1 MDFIFDSTVT
11 KVEVNAGM
19 TEIKVFWKTKS
30 NTENLESIENF
41 FTINNFKL
49 PKATQATLE
58 QAIASAK
65 AQYIDVAL
73 EASTNF
79 LTQNYDTVEEMN
91 ADKTFVGMVNFNK
104 DNRQITVNE
113 NGMDFIFDSTV
124 TKVEVNAGMTE
135 IKVFWKTKSN
145 TENLESIENFF
156 TINNFKLPKATQATL
171 EQAIAS
177 AKAQYIDVALEASTN
192 FLTQNYDT
200 VEEMNADK
208 TFVGMVNFNKDNR
221 QITVNENGMDFIFDS
236 TVTKVEVNAGMT
248 EIKVF
253 WKTKSNTENLESIE
267 NFFTINNFK
276 VITKKVKLQASGSIV
291 GGIMSAASIREFN
304 NFYLTTEAANPLDD
318 FDLNELTVKTDA
330 TVGLNGTWIFTK
342 EQVSQIK
349 ASTTALL
356 DDFNPIDITDVKT
369 FADFS
374 TYADQIFPAGV
385 KDDDLQELFIL
396 KEKTLPGFLQVS
408 NASAVALIKKTYFND
423 QFPAF
428 MDIELNG
435 GKPINSGIL
444 GAANDVKLSFFE
456 IANPTNRLDSKIRIN
471 VDMKIDGTE
480 GTSKIKE
487 AYDNIKT
494 FATDKLAR
502 LDKLFEILQIE
513 NPEQDFKI
521 VFVKFST
528 AMVTSMI
535 NAADDYIPALGAIYK
550 IKFIGKTVEKYVN
563 KTMVIVVQKMISI
576 IVK

>member
-1 MDFIFDSTVT
+1 
-11 KVEVNAGM
+11 
-19 TEIKVFWKTKS
+19 
-30 NTENLESIENF
+30 
-41 FTINNFKL
+41 
-49 PKATQATLE
+49 
-58 QAIASAK
+58 
-65 AQYIDVAL
+65 
-73 EASTNF
+73 
-79 LTQNYDTVEEMN
+79 
-91 ADKTFVGMVNFNK
+91 
-104 DNRQITVNE
+104 
-113 NGMDFIFDSTV
+113 
-124 TKVEVNAGMTE
+124 
-135 IKVFWKTKSN
+135 
-145 TENLESIENFF
+145 
-156 TINNFKLPKATQATL
+156 
-171 EQAIAS
+171 
-177 AKAQYIDVALEASTN
+177 
-192 FLTQNYDT
+192 
-200 VEEMNADK
+200 
-208 TFVGMVNFNKDNR
+208 
-221 QITVNENGMDFIFDS
+221 
-236 TVTKVEVNAGMT
+236 
-248 EIKVF
+248 
-253 WKTKSNTENLESIE
+253 
-267 NFFTINNFK
+267 
-276 VITKKVKLQASGSIV
+276 
-291 GGIMSAASIREFN
+291 
-304 NFYLTTEAANPLDD
+304 
-318 FDLNELTVKTDA
+318 
-330 TVGLNGTWIFTK
+330 
-342 EQVSQIK
+342 
-349 ASTTALL
+349 LL

-396 KEKTLPGFLQVS
+396 KEKTGAGYLEVS

-435 GKPINSGIL
+435 GKPIKGFF

-456 IANPTNRLDSKIRIN
+456 IANPTNRVDSKIRIN

-535 NAADDYIPALGAIYK
+535 NAADDFIPVLGDIYK

-563 KTMVIVVQKMISI
+563 KTMVVVVQKMISI

>member
-1 MDFIFDSTVT
+1 
-11 KVEVNAGM
+11 
-19 TEIKVFWKTKS
+19 
-30 NTENLESIENF
+30 
-41 FTINNFKL
+41 
-49 PKATQATLE
+49 
-58 QAIASAK
+58 
-65 AQYIDVAL
+65 
-73 EASTNF
+73 
-79 LTQNYDTVEEMN
+79 
-91 ADKTFVGMVNFNK
+91 
-104 DNRQITVNE
+104 
-113 NGMDFIFDSTV
+113 
-124 TKVEVNAGMTE
+124 
-135 IKVFWKTKSN
+135 
-145 TENLESIENFF
+145 
-156 TINNFKLPKATQATL
+156 
-171 EQAIAS
+171 
-177 AKAQYIDVALEASTN
+177 
-192 FLTQNYDT
+192 
-200 VEEMNADK
+200 
-208 TFVGMVNFNKDNR
+208 
-221 QITVNENGMDFIFDS
+221 
-236 TVTKVEVNAGMT
+236 
-248 EIKVF
+248 
-253 WKTKSNTENLESIE
+253 
-267 NFFTINNFK
+267 
-276 VITKKVKLQASGSIV
+276 
-291 GGIMSAASIREFN
+291 MSAASIREFN

-396 KEKTLPGFLQVS
+396 KEKTGAGYLEVS

-435 GKPINSGIL
+435 GKPIKGFF

-456 IANPTNRLDSKIRIN
+456 IANPTNRVDSKIRIN

-535 NAADDYIPALGAIYK
+535 NAADDFIPVLGDIYK

-563 KTMVIVVQKMISI
+563 KTMVVVVQKMISI

>member
-1 MDFIFDSTVT
+1 
-11 KVEVNAGM
+11 
-19 TEIKVFWKTKS
+19 
-30 NTENLESIENF
+30 
-41 FTINNFKL
+41 
-49 PKATQATLE
+49 
-58 QAIASAK
+58 
-65 AQYIDVAL
+65 
-73 EASTNF
+73 
-79 LTQNYDTVEEMN
+79 
-91 ADKTFVGMVNFNK
+91 
-104 DNRQITVNE
+104 
-113 NGMDFIFDSTV
+113 
-124 TKVEVNAGMTE
+124 
-135 IKVFWKTKSN
+135 
-145 TENLESIENFF
+145 
-156 TINNFKLPKATQATL
+156 
-171 EQAIAS
+171 
-177 AKAQYIDVALEASTN
+177 
-192 FLTQNYDT
+192 
-200 VEEMNADK
+200 
-208 TFVGMVNFNKDNR
+208 
-221 QITVNENGMDFIFDS
+221 
-236 TVTKVEVNAGMT
+236 
-248 EIKVF
+248 
-253 WKTKSNTENLESIE
+253 
-267 NFFTINNFK
+267 
-276 VITKKVKLQASGSIV
+276 
-291 GGIMSAASIREFN
+291 
-304 NFYLTTEAANPLDD
+304 
-318 FDLNELTVKTDA
+318 
-330 TVGLNGTWIFTK
+330 
-342 EQVSQIK
+342 
-349 ASTTALL
+349 LL